1 MKTFNFLIIFVIFQM
16 VSYAQSETMPVILVS
31 SDSKVT
37 YQNKTKVKV
46 IPGSIM
52 NKSGSLLIDPN
63 GKVIVYHNYFFV
75 EVSGDKSPVVLD
87 KLFMDDGSMVSK
99 AELAFGE
106 KMSDAVFNA
115 SISGVKMKNQK
126 ALVSG
131 WGDKTGSGK
140 DGWGDKTG
148 SGKDGWGDKTGSGKD
163 GWGDKT
169 GSGKDGWGDKTG
181 SGKDGW
187 GDKTGS
193 GKDGWG
199 KKDIKTRSSC
209 PGGKYIEGSNKV
221 SWEPL
226 KGTLLYTFVIE
237 DMDHKL
243 VFTTQIKGTEYMLD
257 TKLTQLMNG
266 ETYAWYVHHPTKKEV
281 STPVFFTVVSK
292 EMEDKALNLINTT
305 DIYKKSNADMKLLM
319 EANQMEEEGFL
330 LAAQTKYKKAI
341 AISPKSSLAK
351 MMYSLFCKNMNEVES
366 AVKALE

>member
-199 KKDIKTRSSC
+199 KKTSRPDLLVREENISKGLIK
-209 PGGKYIEGSNKV
+209 
-221 SWEPL
+221 
-226 KGTLLYTFVIE
+226 
-237 DMDHKL
+237 
-243 VFTTQIKGTEYMLD
+243 
-257 TKLTQLMNG
+257 
-266 ETYAWYVHHPTKKEV
+266 
-281 STPVFFTVVSK
+281 
-292 EMEDKALNLINTT
+292 
-305 DIYKKSNADMKLLM
+305 
-319 EANQMEEEGFL
+319 
-330 LAAQTKYKKAI
+330 
-341 AISPKSSLAK
+341 
-351 MMYSLFCKNMNEVES
+351 
-366 AVKALE
+366 